1 MILIQRIIIGI
12 YFLSNIQM
20 INSILCYQC
29 TDCPEPFIEG
39 YPYVTITNNT
49 NFLAQCTKTFMNL
62 GNGRHLVSKG
72 SVFFCPSNG
81 RHLVSKGSVF
91 FCPSETTTA
100 NTQIY
105 CCGTDYCNSSN
116 HFNLSIFLFYLS
128 FFIWI
133 RTYL

>member
-12 YFLSNIQM
+12 CFLSNIQM

-29 TDCPEPFIEG
+29 TDCPEPFEEG

-49 NFLAQCTKTFMNL
+49 NFLAQCTKTVMNL
-62 GNGRHLVSKG
+62 GNGQNLVSKG
-72 SVFFCPSNG
+72 SVFFCPI
-81 RHLVSKGSVF
+81 
-91 FCPSETTTA
+91 ETTTA
-100 NTQIY
+100 NTRIY
-105 CCGTDYCNSSN
+105 CCGTNYCNSSN